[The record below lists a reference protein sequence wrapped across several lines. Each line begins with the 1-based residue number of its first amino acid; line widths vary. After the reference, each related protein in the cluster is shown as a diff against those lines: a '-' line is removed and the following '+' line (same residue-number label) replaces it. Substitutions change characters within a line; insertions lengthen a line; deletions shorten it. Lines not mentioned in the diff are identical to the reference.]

1 VANGAGEGG
10 GVAVWPLL
18 VQQLPEFPGGVW
30 LFLEERA
37 ASGDERFDVYP
48 V

>member
-1 VANGAGEGG
+1 
-10 GVAVWPLL
+10 L
-18 VQQLPEFPGGVW
+18 QQLPEFPGGVW

-37 ASGDERFDVYP
+37 ASGDECVEVYP